1 VNPNPVFES
10 AVDIRFNDIDV
21 MGHVNH
27 ALILTYF
34 EEGRKAL
41 FLNRIIASVPE
52 AFNFILAHIE
62 CDYRLPV
69 RLEDRLLVRL
79 WVTAIGRKSFTIAYA
94 LVDAGDD
101 RRIFATG
108 SSVQVCFDYGRRHA
122 ITVPADLRQALSGFL
137 PAI

>member
-1 VNPNPVFES
+1 MSANPVFES
-10 AVDIRFNDIDV
+10 AVDIRFNDIDA

-41 FLNRIIASVPE
+41 FLERIVDSAPG

-69 RLEDRLLVRL
+69 RLEDRLRVRL
-79 WVTAIGRKSFTIAYA
+79 WVTAIGRKSFTLAYA

-101 RRIFATG
+101 ERVFATG
-108 SSVQVCFDYGRRHA
+108 SSVQVCFDYSRRHSVP
-122 ITVPADLRQALSGFL
+122 VPADLRQALSGYL
-137 PAI
+137 PAT